1 MANFVIY
8 NYQFAR
14 IIEPNEQHQI
24 QFPGWETVDVEKSF
38 ERRQEILDEVLD
50 HDYRNTIQ
58 FVNKR
63 GWEYWHKQIVQPQD
77 EVYVMRVANVRNLS
91 ITNEQLKE
99 EIVKDYRNCLVIID
113 NRKGLQRIAIEKKT
127 MVFQKTKTVAS
138 ILEATLN
145 VLLRRYRL
153 KIIMEAPYPKQVFW
167 QVVKEHPKGFK
178 KITFHFPH
186 LNLDRLVRVMDGFLT
201 DVRRDWSSDLE
212 FSLRADDGGALDLE
226 TNKARKEA
234 LVEGASAHGT
244 SNADG
249 TYIVMYPKDGGKRIF
264 VGKGHYVEKKLDD
277 RVFEK
282 LVGDEMLLKDMG
294 TTPYD
299 KVKVFMK
306 NLPNVY

>member
-38 ERRQEILDEVLD
+38 ARRQEILDEVLN

-145 VLLRRYRL
+145 VLLRHYRL

>member
-24 QFPGWETVDVEKSF
+24 QFPGWEAVDVEKSF
-38 ERRQEILDEVLD
+38 ERRQEILDEVLN

>member
-24 QFPGWETVDVEKSF
+24 QFPEWETVDVEESF
-38 ERRQEILDEVLD
+38 ARRQEILDEVLN

-63 GWEYWHKQIVQPQD
+63 GWEYWHKQIVKPQD

-153 KIIMEAPYPKQVFW
+153 KVIMEAPYPKQVFW
-167 QVVKEHPKGFK
+167 QVVQEHPKGFK

-226 TNKARKEA
+226 TNKARKKA

-244 SNADG
+244 SNGDG

-264 VGKGHYVEKKLDD
+264 VGKGHYVEKTLDD

-282 LVGDEMLLKDMG
+282 LVGDEILLKDMG

>member
-24 QFPGWETVDVEKSF
+24 QFPGWEAVDVEKSF
-38 ERRQEILDEVLD
+38 ARRQEILDEVLN